1 MARRSAPEVNAG
13 SMADIAFLLLIFFL
27 VTTTIETDSGLNRKL
42 PPIEDVVDPPIIKE
56 KNILPVVINKNNQ
69 LLVEEE
75 LVELKDLRSVAMD
88 FLDNGGGKGEDACDF
103 CRGKRSPSSSD
114 NPEKAIISLKND
126 RETAYKVYIAV
137 QNELVAAYNELRN
150 REFSRLYP
158 SMQMNFIE
166 AQKMYDDPRTSTDRK
181 LDLKP
186 KLSVVKVMFPMK
198 LSEAEPSKTS

>member
-1 MARRSAPEVNAG
+1 MPKRSAPEVNAG

-42 PPIEDVVDPPIIKE
+42 PPIEDVIDPPIIKE
-56 KNILPVVINKNNQ
+56 KNILPVVINKYNQ

-75 LVELKDLRSVAMD
+75 IVELKDLRSVAMD

-114 NPEKAIISLKND
+114 NPVKAIISLKND
-126 RETAYKVYIAV
+126 RETAYKVYISV

-158 SMQMNFIE
+158 NMQMNFIE
-166 AQKMYDDPRTSTDRK
+166 AQKIYDDPRTSTDRK

-186 KLSVVKVMFPMK
+186 KLSVIKELFPMK